1 MANEELDRARALTFA
16 AALLSDVPAEEIDPG
31 LRDGPTEAER
41 LLATAVARGVVESG
55 ARALARAGVLG
66 RQRTPFDLTL
76 RELHALA
83 AICSQV
89 EPWLR
94 LEVMRGKTLRDV
106 LDREDVSPR
115 IKENV
120 ACLMSWAGWID
131 APEAR
136 FRLTEDGCDDG
147 TT

>member
-1 MANEELDRARALTFA
+1 MTDEVEVDRARALTFA
-16 AALLSDVPAEEIDPG
+16 AALLLDAPPELVDPA
-31 LRDGPTEAER
+31 LSDGPTEAER
-41 LLATAVARGVVESG
+41 LLATAVARSFVENG
-55 ARALARAGVLG
+55 ARVLARTGVLD

-89 EPWLR
+89 QPWLG
-94 LEVMRGKTLRDV
+94 LEAMRGKTLRDV
-106 LDREDVSPR
+106 LDREDVPPR

-120 ACLMSWAGWID
+120 AFLMAWADWID

-136 FRLTEDGCDDG
+136 FRLEDE
-147 TT
+147 